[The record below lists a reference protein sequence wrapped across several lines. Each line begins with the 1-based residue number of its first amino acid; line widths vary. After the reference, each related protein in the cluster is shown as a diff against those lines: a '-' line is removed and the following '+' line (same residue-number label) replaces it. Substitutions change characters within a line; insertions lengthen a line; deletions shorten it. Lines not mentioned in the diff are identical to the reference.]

1 MTERKTF
8 KFSDAGILLILLLF
22 LGGGFQLTAQT
33 EKPLRFVFYNVENF
47 FDTRVDSTREYNA
60 FTPDGE
66 QHWTFSRYIS
76 KRASLFKTIVAI
88 GEGEP
93 PTFIGFCE
101 VENEFV
107 VNDLIYRT
115 PLKNFDYQ
123 VVHYES
129 RDRRGIDVALMYRKN
144 QLTLLRSEP
153 IAVNDPDDP
162 GFLTRD
168 ILFASFLVGEKDT
181 IYTYVNH
188 WPSRYGG
195 QLESV
200 GRRMLAALT
209 LRKHI
214 DSLVSEHPNAKIIIM
229 GDLNDTPEDDSIIK
243 GLKAFEPSDL
253 SQPGDLV
260 HLFASSENHGYEG
273 TIKYLHSWQIFD
285 HLILTQTLFNS
296 NSGIRY
302 KPGSARIFTAPF
314 MFVDDERYLGK
325 KINRTY
331 TGPTYLGGVSDH
343 LPVYLDLEW
352 TVQP

>member
-1 MTERKTF
+1 MTQRKISKSFDTGI
-8 KFSDAGILLILLLF
+8 FSVFLF
-22 LGGGFQLTAQT
+22 LLSLGIQVSAQT

-47 FDTRVDSTREYNA
+47 FDTSIDSTREYNA
-60 FTPDGE
+60 FTPEGE
-66 QHWTFSRYIS
+66 QRWTFGRYIA
-76 KRASLFKTIVAI
+76 KRSSLFKTILAI

-93 PTFIGFCE
+93 PAFIGFCE

-107 VNDLIYRT
+107 LNDLIYRT
-115 PLKNFDYQ
+115 PLKNLDYT

-144 QLTLLRSEP
+144 QLTLLGSEP

-168 ILFASFLVGEKDT
+168 ILFASFLIGEKDT

-200 GRRMLAALT
+200 EKRMLAALT
-209 LRKHI
+209 LRKHV
-214 DSLVSEHPNAKIIIM
+214 DSLVSQHPNAKIIIM
-229 GDLNDTPEDDSIIK
+229 GDLNDTPGDDSIIN

-253 SQPGDLV
+253 SEPEDLV

-273 TIKYLHSWQIFD
+273 TIKHLHSWQIFD
-285 HLILTQTLFNS
+285 HLIITQTLFKS
-296 NSGIRY
+296 NSRIRY
-302 KPGSARIFTAPF
+302 KPGSARIFAAPF

-343 LPVYLDLEW
+343 LPVCLDLEW
-352 TVQP
+352 IVQP